1 MSDMEK
7 GYEFLV
13 DSREKE
19 AIVKS
24 IVKRKG
30 IPHRV
35 TALAAGDFA
44 LRNLNVK
51 PVKTVVGIE
60 RKSIQDFVQSV
71 QSRRIFDQCNRLSY
85 LYDISY
91 LMISGNI
98 ADYMA
103 KMHGMKFKVNTN
115 VIYGTIASL
124 TVKGGIHILW
134 FPDDV
139 TLIDVAY
146 RICEKISEGKY
157 QMGLKSKPKY
167 LEYSPKRVLMTV
179 PGVTSR
185 IADGLLSKFGSLKV
199 IACTSA
205 TSLTVVPGVG
215 EALAKKIKVL
225 FEKEYK

>member
-1 MSDMEK
+1 MEK

-19 AIVKS
+19 RIVKAIVK
-24 IVKRKG
+24 RRG

-44 LRNLNVK
+44 LRNLNIR
-51 PVKTVVGIE
+51 PVRTVVGIE

-71 QSRRIFDQCNRLSY
+71 QSRRIFEQCNKLDY

-103 KMHGMKFKVNTN
+103 KMQGMKFKVNTN

-124 TVKGGIHILW
+124 SVKSSINILW
-134 FPDDV
+134 LPDDV
-139 TLIDVAY
+139 TLVDIAY

-167 LEYSPKRVLMTV
+167 LGYSPKAVLITV
-179 PGVTSR
+179 PGVTSG
-185 IADGLLSKFGSLKV
+185 IADRLLSKFGSLKV
-199 IACTSA
+199 IACTEE
-205 TSLTVVPGVG
+205 TRLTVVPGVG
-215 EALAKKIKVL
+215 DAMAKKIKYL
-225 FEKEYK
+225 FEKKYK